1 MWQEFEEYEG
11 KVHTS
16 RSGENVSKGN
26 KQGKEE
32 VEACI
37 KSPDNSIRGEVI
49 KSVRDIGDKVL
60 VVVYRLERN
69 YALVITAFKSSRKE
83 KYLPTR

>member
-1 MWQEFEEYEG
+1 MKG
-11 KVHTS
+11 IKVKYTLHALERMFQRGIS
-16 RSGENVSKGN
+16 
-26 KQGKEE
+26 KEE

-49 KSVRDIGDKVL
+49 KSVRDVGDKVL

-83 KYLPTR
+83 KYLLAR